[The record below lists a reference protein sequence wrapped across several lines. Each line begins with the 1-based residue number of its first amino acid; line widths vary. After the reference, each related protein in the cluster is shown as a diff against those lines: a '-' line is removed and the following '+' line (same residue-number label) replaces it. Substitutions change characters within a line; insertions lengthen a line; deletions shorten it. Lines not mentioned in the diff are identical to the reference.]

1 MNKMFKFNGMPY
13 KRSGGAGGKSV
24 STIGMLLLLLAALLV
39 LPSCF
44 DGDEAEVRNYCYDGT
59 RAPDDDVTQC
69 AVEPEPVDEYD
80 TIAEEDL
87 DEDGCYPDGAR
98 GNEVRGGEGDDCILG
113 QGGDDSIEGLGGN
126 DTLTGGA
133 GDDTLTG
140 GAGDDT
146 LDGGIGDDTLHGNA
160 GNDELIGGSGNNTL
174 DGGDDEDIVVYLGS
188 RRVGVS
194 LAQNTAK
201 VEHDPFT
208 RGDPLDFNNTVD
220 EDGKIG
226 TDTLMNIENVK
237 GSHGNDL
244 IDGNDENNVL
254 MGLDGTDTINGHGGN
269 DTIFPNRPAMA
280 DAQGVLQANVVNTTG
295 TPAEVDGEDVVDGG
309 DGSDTISYEGEN
321 VVVTVALNDV
331 VEEEPADPDNNVEAV
346 IAHVKASVGPVDDAN
361 TVVDMIKVVNI
372 GTEDEPNVVSTIE
385 NVTGGFGP
393 DDITGDARANIL
405 VGGADNDTLK
415 GEDTPATTEDGGDD
429 TLVGGAGNDTL
440 DGGPGDDTLD
450 GGAGNDTLNGNAGN
464 DTLIGGAGTNTFA
477 GGEGDD
483 YYEVMRG
490 DGSSVTEA
498 EDGGM
503 DSLRYIAMADNPD
516 TDPDESKMGV
526 GTATTAIIIPDNVET
541 VFGTANDDYIEVVDL
556 DGTVVFGLEG
566 DDDLDGSAR
575 EETLVGCAGSNTLNG
590 GEGVDIFGVFNDDDD
605 ATYDTIEDFT
615 TAADM
620 ATVDE
625 IHLMGFDSGTAEPE
639 PRIIPGNETRAGV
652 YVDSVLVAV
661 VGSSTITAIV
671 NGDNP
676 ITPDVTETNYNRN
689 QAERILDA
697 LGKENADGDPVV
709 RMVEFDSAKC
719 M

>member
-1 MNKMFKFNGMPY
+1 MFKFNGMPY

-69 AVEPEPVDEYD
+69 AEEPEPVDEYD

-194 LAQNTAK
+194 LVQNTAK

-220 EDGKIG
+220 VDGGIG

-269 DTIFPNRPAMA
+269 DTIFPNRPVIVV
-280 DAQGVLQANVVNTTG
+280 DGGLLANVANTAG
-295 TPAEVDGEDVVDGG
+295 TPPEVDGEDVVDGG
-309 DGSDTISYEGEN
+309 DGSDTISYDGEN
-321 VVVTVALNDV
+321 TMVTVDLDMV
-331 VEEEPADPDNNVEAV
+331 VPAVPADLDNDVEAV
-346 IAHVKASVGPVDDAN
+346 IAHVRATVGTDDDA
-361 TVVDMIKVVNI
+361 VVDMIKVENI
-372 GTEDEPNVVSTIE
+372 GTVDEPNLVSTIE
-385 NVTGGFGP
+385 NVTGGLFNNT
-393 DDITGDARANIL
+393 ITGDARANIL
-405 VGGADNDTLK
+405 VGGWRADTLN
-415 GEDTPATTEDGGDD
+415 GEKDPSTADDGGDD
-429 TLVGGAGNDTL
+429 TLIGGAGDDTL
-440 DGGPGDDTLD
+440 NGGPGDDTLD
-450 GGAGNDTLNGNAGN
+450 GGIGDDTLNGNAGN
-464 DTLIGGAGTNTFA
+464 DTLIGGAGTNTFT
-477 GGEGDD
+477 GGVGDD

-490 DGSSVTEA
+490 DGASVTESA
-498 EDGGM
+498 DADGGM
-503 DSLRYIAMADNPD
+503 DSLRYIATADDPE
-516 TDPDESKMGV
+516 TDDADESKMGV
-526 GTATTAIIIPDNVET
+526 GTTTASISIPDNIET
-541 VFGTANDDYIEVVDL
+541 AFGTANDDYIQANDDTGVTTVLGRGGNDTL
-556 DGTVVFGLEG
+556 DGGANANRLI
-566 DDDLDGSAR
+566 
-575 EETLVGCAGSNTLNG
+575 GCAGSNTLNG
-590 GEGVDIFGVFNDDDD
+590 GDGNDVFGVFNDDDD
-605 ATYDTIEDFT
+605 ATYDTIEDFNT
-615 TAADM
+615 GADM
-620 ATVDE
+620 AAIDE
-625 IHLMGFDSGTAEPE
+625 IHLMGFDSGTAEL
-639 PRIIPGNETRAGV
+639 RIIPGNDTRAGV

-676 ITPDVTETNYNRN
+676 NTPDVTETDYNRN

-697 LGKENADGDPVV
+697 LGKNNADGDPVV